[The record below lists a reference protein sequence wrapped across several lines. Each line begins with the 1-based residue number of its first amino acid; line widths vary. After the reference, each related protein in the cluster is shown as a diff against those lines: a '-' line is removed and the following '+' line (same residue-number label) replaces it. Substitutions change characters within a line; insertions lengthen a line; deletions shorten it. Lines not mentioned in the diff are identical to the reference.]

1 MKSIAACRE
10 ATLTLNNLLA
20 RALDFLAWRSTE
32 SIAYD
37 EVFGAPGDVA
47 SLPPRGTAAAHPT
60 LRAADAD
67 AYFKDVF
74 AGSAL

>member
-1 MKSIAACRE
+1 MKLS
-10 ATLTLNNLLA
+10 NLIT
-20 RALDFLAWRSTE
+20 RALDFLAWRTTE

-37 EVFGAPGDVA
+37 EVFGAPGDT
-47 SLPPRGTAAAHPT
+47 PPATVPARPP

>member
-1 MKSIAACRE
+1 MKFIAACLE
-10 ATLTLNNLLA
+10 ATMTLKNLLA
-20 RALDFLAWRSTE
+20 RAIDFLAWRSTE

-47 SLPPRGTAAAHPT
+47 ALPPRSAVTQPT